1 MRSAAMQSL
10 TNDIKARHPGVVI
23 YGISDDAHKTR
34 ASDHNEDDTAGSKA
48 AQSDAD
54 NVPEHRAIDVMEGPE
69 LSRDQLKAIID
80 EVLAD
85 PHDRDRLIYINFEN
99 TQWSAS
105 SGWTPHDNSDDPHPT
120 HGHFSGKASKDEDGS
135 PWLSGG
141 GGEME
146 ARKGD
151 SGDNTLILQ
160 QKMLFIRPDAAT
172 SDPAHPLVAD
182 GKYGSNTAWWVSII
196 LTGGPG
202 DYVSPAWFDR
212 LNDAVYDKKLAD
224 QGGGPGGLVP
234 HTHTVPNLSVS
245 VTGSGSTGGA
255 TTGEAVQS

>member
-23 YGISDDAHKTR
+23 YGIGDAAHQTR
-34 ASDHNEDDTAGSKA
+34 PSDHNEDDTPGSKA

-54 NVPEHRAIDVMEGPE
+54 NVPEHRAIDVMEGAA

-120 HGHFSGKASKDEDGS
+120 HAHFSGKASKDEDGS

-141 GGEME
+141 GEME

-160 QKMLFIRPDAAT
+160 EKMLIVRPDAAT
-172 SDPAHPLVAD
+172 VDPAHPLVAD
-182 GKYGSNTAWWVSII
+182 GKYGPNTAWWVSII

-212 LNDAVYDKKLAD
+212 LNDMVLNVKLA
-224 QGGGPGGLVP
+224 QQSGGPGGLIPHVHSVP
-234 HTHTVPNLSVS
+234 GASVS
-245 VTGSGSTGGA
+245 ITGSGT
-255 TTGEAVQS
+255 TTGVISGDAVAS